1 MYANPVLHFK
11 NSEDSIK
18 CVSAYDLRYD
28 YGGLNASNTLWINW
42 IIAAHICA
50 GEMTSLVLGDIFK
63 YIGLYFSFTEVCFQ
77 WSHWWP
83 TDPSIPYTMMTSSNR
98 NIFRVT
104 DPLCGEFPGEFPSQ
118 RPVTRGF
125 DVFFDLRMNKLLSKQ
140 EWGWWFE
147 TLSCSLWRHCDT
159 QGRLCRKG
167 FHIISSCLYSHAVTF
182 LFRPV

>member
-1 MYANPVLHFK
+1 MYANPVLHFN

-28 YGGLNASNTLWINW
+28 YGGMNASKTLWINW

-50 GEMTSLVLGDIFK
+50 GEITSLVLGDIFK

-83 TDPSIPYTMMTSSNR
+83 TDPSIPYTMMTSSNG

-104 DPLCGEFPGEFPSQ
+104 DPLCGELNSPHKGQWRGALMFSLISAWINCWVNNSEAGDLRRNHAHYDVIVIQ
-118 RPVTRGF
+118 RADYTERGF
-125 DVFFDLRMNKLLSKQ
+125 
-140 EWGWWFE
+140 
-147 TLSCSLWRHCDT
+147 
-159 QGRLCRKG
+159 
-167 FHIISSCLYSHAVTF
+167 ISYHHVCT
-182 LFRPV
+182 PMP